1 MTKYRQFTYNVRFF
15 NIVSGY
21 ILHVE
26 NRIEFIVEFFSR
38 GFQVFQRFF
47 FSFTVCKAL
56 FMIAQLSVIFTVG
69 RTFYYIFVCNCFH
82 NNLLF

>member
-26 NRIEFIVEFFSR
+26 NRIEFIVEFFCR

-47 FSFTVCKAL
+47 FGFTVCKAL
-56 FMIAQLSVIFTVG
+56 FMIAQVSVIFTVG
-69 RTFYYIFVCNCFH
+69 RTFYYM
-82 NNLLF
+82 